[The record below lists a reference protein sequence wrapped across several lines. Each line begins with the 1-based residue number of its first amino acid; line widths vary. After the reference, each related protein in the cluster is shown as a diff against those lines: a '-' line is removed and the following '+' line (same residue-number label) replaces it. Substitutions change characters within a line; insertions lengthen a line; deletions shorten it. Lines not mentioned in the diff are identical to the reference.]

1 MAEKFKI
8 KTSYQLKKEARE
20 LEIYR
25 EFNRLMAMP
34 GAMKTAVEEHVM
46 RQYGIFSRS
55 TIWVIHDLLCLFFP
69 FRHKGGRGL
78 CILVL
83 LGGRCSAPG

>member
-1 MAEKFKI
+1 MAEKLKI

-34 GAMKTAVEEHVM
+34 GAMKTAIEEHVM

-55 TIWVIHDLLCLFFP
+55 TIWVIRRRVEGRLLKENKL
-69 FRHKGGRGL
+69 
-78 CILVL
+78 
-83 LGGRCSAPG
+83 